1 MGQSC
6 HLFLFGK
13 RSGHCPH
20 PLRFNMKMVS
30 ALLVVALMVL
40 CAAGFPAM
48 TPGDPTSNDSA
59 VEGEAVM
66 LPSDPNALY
75 RISAIAEPSL
85 PVACYELDSNNK
97 LHTINC
103 WKYWHRD

>member
-1 MGQSC
+1 
-6 HLFLFGK
+6 
-13 RSGHCPH
+13 
-20 PLRFNMKMVS
+20 MKMVS

-75 RISAIAEPSL
+75 RCEG
-85 PVACYELDSNNK
+85 
-97 LHTINC
+97 
-103 WKYWHRD
+103 